1 MKKFNFFLILNLIFV
16 MLTSCGTIKEGLSM
30 QKKDNSDEFLVEK
43 KSPLLMPPDF
53 DELPVPN
60 SDSSLNN
67 NEKNEHTEWHN
78 IVAWNKL
85 ADFCTEFLQKGQL
98 IYLEGRLHTRNYK
111 DKDNYLNSW
120 EINIITMI
128 PTN

>member
-16 MLTSCGTIKEGLSM
+16 MLTSCGTIKEGFSM

-67 NEKNEHTEWHN
+67 NENNEIKKLITKSEDNISSSDNSENANATVEEFILDKIKNN
-78 IVAWNKL
+78 
-85 ADFCTEFLQKGQL
+85 
-98 IYLEGRLHTRNYK
+98 
-111 DKDNYLNSW
+111 
-120 EINIITMI
+120 
-128 PTN
+128 

>member
-16 MLTSCGTIKEGLSM
+16 MLTSCGTIKEGFSM

-67 NEKNEHTEWHN
+67 NENNEIKKLITKSEDNISGSDNSENANATVEEFILDKIKNN
-78 IVAWNKL
+78 
-85 ADFCTEFLQKGQL
+85 
-98 IYLEGRLHTRNYK
+98 
-111 DKDNYLNSW
+111 
-120 EINIITMI
+120 
-128 PTN
+128 

>member
-1 MKKFNFFLILNLIFV
+1 
-16 MLTSCGTIKEGLSM
+16 MLTSCGTIKEGFSM

-67 NEKNEHTEWHN
+67 NENNEIKKLITKSEDNISGSDNSENANATVEEFILDKIKNN
-78 IVAWNKL
+78 
-85 ADFCTEFLQKGQL
+85 
-98 IYLEGRLHTRNYK
+98 
-111 DKDNYLNSW
+111 
-120 EINIITMI
+120 
-128 PTN
+128 

>member
-1 MKKFNFFLILNLIFV
+1 MKKFKFFLILNLIFV
-16 MLTSCGTIKEGLSM
+16 MLTSCGTIKEGFSM

-67 NEKNEHTEWHN
+67 NEKNEIKKLITKSEDN
-78 IVAWNKL
+78 ISGSDNSENANATVE
-85 ADFCTEFLQKGQL
+85 EFIL
-98 IYLEGRLHTRNYK
+98 
-111 DKDNYLNSW
+111 DKIKNN
-120 EINIITMI
+120 
-128 PTN
+128 

>member
-16 MLTSCGTIKEGLSM
+16 MLTSCGTIKEGFSM

-67 NEKNEHTEWHN
+67 NEKNEIKKLITKSEDN
-78 IVAWNKL
+78 ISGSDNSENANATVE
-85 ADFCTEFLQKGQL
+85 EFIL
-98 IYLEGRLHTRNYK
+98 
-111 DKDNYLNSW
+111 DKIKNN
-120 EINIITMI
+120 
-128 PTN
+128 